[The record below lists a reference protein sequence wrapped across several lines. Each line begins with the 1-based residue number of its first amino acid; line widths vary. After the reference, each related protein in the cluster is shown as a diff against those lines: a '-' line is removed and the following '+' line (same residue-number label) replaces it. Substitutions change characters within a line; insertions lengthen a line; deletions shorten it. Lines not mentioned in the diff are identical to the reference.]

1 MKTSDRYWIWL
12 ASAEVNVNSKAALVE
27 AFGTAENI
35 FAAQP
40 GTLRRVDGVLEKDA
54 DLLEKRDLSEADR
67 IISSCAAK
75 DIRILSIDDPDYPS
89 RLKNIYAPPYVL
101 YVKGHLPPIDDEP
114 VLAVVGTRNATS
126 YGKRMS
132 RDIAYQYVK
141 CGGLI
146 ATGLTA
152 GIEECAAEA
161 ALSAGG
167 TVIAYL
173 GTSVEKACGDLAKRV
188 TEKGALIS
196 EYAPGTVTQKIFF
209 RHRNRIGSGISAGV
223 CAVEAPLKSGTALFV
238 SEALEQGK
246 QIFAVPGNADSE
258 MSEGT
263 LKFIKEG
270 AMMITA
276 GCEIAAELYPDF
288 PEKLDPSHRETFRDI
303 KKVFDNKKSDC
314 YIDEKDRD
322 VSGLSD
328 VQRKIVRSVAEGNS
342 TVEELIRD
350 TGIPA
355 PALLSQLTLLE
366 IKKRIRNDREKG
378 IIPADR

>member
-12 ASAEVNVNSKAALVE
+12 ADADVNVNSKAALVE

-35 FAAQP
+35 FSAEP
-40 GTLRRVDGVLEKDA
+40 GALRGVDGVLGKDA
-54 DLLEKRDLSEADR
+54 DLLEKRDLSAADR
-67 IISSCAAK
+67 IIKSCEAK
-75 DIRILSIDDPDYPS
+75 KIRILTIDDPDYPS

-101 YVKGHLPPIDDEP
+101 YVKGNLPSIDNEPI
-114 VLAVVGTRNATS
+114 LAVVGTRNATS

-132 RDIAYQYVK
+132 KDIAYQFVK
-141 CGGLI
+141 CGGMI
-146 ATGLTA
+146 ASGLTA

-188 TEKGALIS
+188 AERGALIS

-223 CAVEAPLKSGTALFV
+223 CAVEAPRKSGTALFV

-246 QIFAVPGNADSE
+246 QVFAVPGNADSE

-263 LKFIKEG
+263 LRFIKEG
-270 AMMITA
+270 AMMIT
-276 GCEIAAELYPDF
+276 GGSEIAAELLPDF
-288 PEKLDPSHRETFRDI
+288 PEKLDPGHRETFRDA
-303 KKVFDNKKSDC
+303 KKVFDNKKSGC
-314 YIDEKDRD
+314 YIEEMDIDC
-322 VSGLSD
+322 SGLSD
-328 VQRKIVRSVAEGNS
+328 IQKKILLSVSKGNS

-355 PALLSQLTLLE
+355 PSLLSQLTLLE

-378 IIPADR
+378 IVLSDK